1 MSKLAVVIGV
11 TDCHANLMPLP
22 SAHED
27 VKAIKQVLED
37 PHAAAFDHVE
47 PLFNPDISMMQ
58 RTIGKTF
65 AQCQPEDLVLLYFSG
80 HGLRSEEGEL
90 YFVAQDTEP
99 DLLET
104 AISAQSIQKT
114 LNRCPAKRQI
124 VILDCCFSGAFADSW
139 LAKGGNY
146 GILQSQLG
154 AEGRVVLMSSDSSEL
169 SWGSRVG
176 LSLYTQYLVEG
187 IEGEA
192 DREGLGEIRIRQLHQ
207 YVLDKIQLARSDMRP
222 QILVHSEAYDIII
235 SQNPPKMI
243 AQAEVARNSIKPYQK
258 KEGNTAFHQINASR
272 LISLPNT
279 LTPFCHYIPAIIQSL
294 ESHGVL
300 GLQDRS
306 QQEIHQLKLAVLQD
320 ITGAGNVV
328 LWQGETYE
336 FIQPVLQSNLAVD
349 NGNESLGKLIN
360 QEVARI
366 FTPNI
371 CGLQLP
377 DDAGMLVPVETQPS
391 LRFLALH
398 GISAQISQEPVA
410 CLISAFYH
418 LEGAQLCDPIQVES
432 ALIDAWKQRFEFM
445 PSELYD
451 RRFELFCQR
460 LRTMEVSFQP
470 ILQLK
475 PLMLSG
481 WEALARDRVSDTA
494 PLDLFKVA
502 ELWGR
507 QFLIELDVYFLDRAA
522 RTYQAQTLNYGIA
535 PLPLS
540 INVYPDSLLH
550 RNYQICLNRLVSS
563 GIIASRNLVLEI
575 SEKREIA
582 YAPTW
587 SNSSPNNEAFRNCLK
602 GIATQNPNIQFA
614 IDDYGSNYATVSRLL
629 GLRLNYVKVDREILY
644 CEPDARRS
652 VLRFIQNLM
661 IEQGYFQPH
670 IVMEGIDEDCPME
683 LWELGNLG
691 ISHVQGF
698 TIGKPQPEIYG
709 ELSEELRDRLQQ
721 QLEPPINPLPTF

>member
-1 MSKLAVVIGV
+1 MSKLAIVIGV
-11 TDCHANLMPLP
+11 TDCHANLISLP
-22 SAHED
+22 SAHKD

-37 PHAAAFDHVE
+37 PHSAAFDRVE
-47 PLFNPDISMMQ
+47 PLFNPDIAMMQ

-114 LNRCPAKRQI
+114 LNRCPAQRQI
-124 VILDCCFSGAFADSW
+124 VILDCCFSGVFADSW
-139 LAKGGNY
+139 LEKGNY
-146 GILQSQLG
+146 AILQAQLG

-169 SWGSRVG
+169 SWGSREG
-176 LSLYTQYLVEG
+176 LSLYTQHLVEG
-187 IEGEA
+187 IAGEA
-192 DREGLGEIRIRQLHQ
+192 DREGFGEIRIRQLHQ
-207 YVLDKIQLARSDMRP
+207 YVLDKVQLVGSDLRP
-222 QILVHSEAYDIII
+222 QILVQSEAYDIIL
-235 SQNPPKMI
+235 SQRSQKMI
-243 AQAEVARNSIKPYQK
+243 DHSNVAQNAIKSYQK
-258 KEGNTAFHQINASR
+258 KDGSTPFSQNNAFP
-272 LISLPNT
+272 LISLPNI
-279 LTPFCHYIPAIIQSL
+279 LTPFSQYIQAIIQSL
-294 ESHGVL
+294 ESHGAF
-300 GLQDRS
+300 GLRDRS
-306 QQEIHQLKLAVLQD
+306 NHEIHQLKLAVLQD
-320 ITGAGNVV
+320 ITGAENIV

-336 FIQPVLQSNLAVD
+336 FIQPVLQSNLAGD
-349 NGNESLGKLIN
+349 NGSETLRNLVN

-377 DDAGMLVPVETQPS
+377 NNAGMLVPVETQPS

-398 GISAQISQEPVA
+398 GISSIVMQEPVA

-418 LEGAQLCDPIQVES
+418 LDEAQLGNPVQVES
-432 ALIDAWKQRFEFM
+432 ALIDAWKRRFEFM

-481 WEALARDRVSDTA
+481 WEALARDRARDTA

-522 RTYQAQTLNYGIA
+522 RTYQAQTLKYGLA

-563 GIIASRNLVLEI
+563 GMIDSRNLVLEI

-582 YAPTW
+582 YVPTW
-587 SNSSPNNEAFRNCLK
+587 HNSSPNNDAFRNCLK

-698 TIGKPQPEIYG
+698 TIGKPQAEIYG
-709 ELSEELRDRLQQ
+709 ELSAELRDYLQQ
-721 QLEPPINPLPTF
+721 QLDPPINPLPTF